1 MDLKYFGTN
10 ISLDETECREE
21 DLNYNH
27 KRCSYSYIE
36 VFVYMKAQ
44 LINPMFVRALIS
56 PLVDGHN
63 ITSRHLF
70 NLYWNT

>member
-10 ISLDETECREE
+10 VSLDETEC

-44 LINPMFVRALIS
+44 FIKPMFVRALIS

-63 ITSRHLF
+63 KNNFKKSLQFILE
-70 NLYWNT
+70 